1 MERGFDAIP
10 REVLESAAIDGANHW
25 HRFWNI
31 GIPLGVPRIISALT
45 LGFLDAWNAIEQPI
59 TFLKSPQYWPLS
71 LYLTNL
77 DTEQLGLSMAAS
89 LLMLAPSVLVFR
101 FGQTYLETGLAAG
114 AVKG

>member
-1 MERGFDAIP
+1 M
-10 REVLESAAIDGANHW
+10 ESAAIDGANHW

-31 GIPLGVPRIISALT
+31 GIPLGVPGIISALT

-89 LLMLAPSVLVFR
+89 LLMLAPYVLVFR